1 MKNIFLIIVV
11 LLLAATSCKTKSAE
25 TKATTAVNDTAA
37 KKEAP
42 IATEIE
48 LTDDQIKAIGLQTG
62 SMDQRNLKSTL
73 KVNGKLT
80 LPPQNQAQVSILM
93 GGIVKT
99 IDVTEGTF
107 VKQGQTLA
115 TIVNNEVIQLQ
126 QEYLE
131 NKSQLIYLQAEF
143 KRQTELQEDR
153 INATKT
159 LQQVQNELSTAQAKQ
174 KGLQTK
180 LQLQGINA
188 SGISTTNFTN
198 RIRVTAPISGFV
210 HHINLTMGKFAD
222 ANTILFDIV
231 DNRFLH
237 LDLTLF
243 EKDIAKVKVGDKI
256 MFTDANDISHV
267 HPATIFALNKSF
279 EDNQQAII
287 AHAKI
292 EERTETLLPGMYVE
306 ARIQIDN
313 YKANALPNDAVVSN
327 GDEHY
332 IYIETKKNQYKQM
345 AVKTGVSDM
354 GFTEILPLEEVPANA
369 KVVIK
374 GAYYLL
380 SQLTKGSSE
389 E

>member
-1 MKNIFLIIVV
+1 M
-11 LLLAATSCKTKSAE
+11 
-25 TKATTAVNDTAA
+25 
-37 KKEAP
+37 
-42 IATEIE
+42 
-48 LTDDQIKAIGLQTG
+48 
-62 SMDQRNLKSTL
+62 
-73 KVNGKLT
+73 
-80 LPPQNQAQVSILM
+80 
-93 GGIVKT
+93 
-99 IDVTEGTF
+99 
-107 VKQGQTLA
+107 
-115 TIVNNEVIQLQ
+115 
-126 QEYLE
+126 
-131 NKSQLIYLQAEF
+131 
-143 KRQTELQEDR
+143 
-153 INATKT
+153 
-159 LQQVQNELSTAQAKQ
+159 STAQAKQ

-188 SGISTTNFTN
+188 SGISTANFTN

-332 IYIETKKNQYKQM
+332 IYIETKKNHYQQI

-354 GFTEILPLEEVPANA
+354 GFIEILPLEEIAANA
-369 KVVIK
+369 KVVTK

-380 SQLTKGSSE
+380 SQLTKGSGE

>member
-11 LLLAATSCKTKSAE
+11 LLFAATSCKTKSAE
-25 TKATTAVNDTAA
+25 TKAATSVNDTAA

-42 IATEIE
+42 IATGLE

-62 SMDQRNLKSTL
+62 SMEQRNLKSTL

-188 SGISTTNFTN
+188 SGISTANFTN

-332 IYIETKKNQYKQM
+332 IYIETKKNHYQQI

-354 GFTEILPLEEVPANA
+354 GFTEILPLEEIQPNA